1 VHHLYDGRMYRV
13 SGIGPTRNDLDVTS
27 FLNLNLGFG
36 ERGGNLVS
44 TCVFDADEPET
55 KRIGGVCV

>member
-1 VHHLYDGRMYRV
+1 MYRV
-13 SGIGPTRNDLDVTS
+13 SGIGSTRNDLDVTS

-36 ERGGNLVS
+36 ERGGDLAPA
-44 TCVFDADEPET
+44 CVFDADEPEA

>member
-1 VHHLYDGRMYRV
+1 MYRV
-13 SGIGPTRNDLDVTS
+13 SGIGSTRNDLDVTS

-36 ERGGNLVS
+36 ERGGDLVPA
-44 TCVFDADEPET
+44 CVFDADEPEA